1 MGSCPCESSE
11 LSKPEMILSPLLTQ
25 RSKLTRLEMQM
36 FPARAILMGKTPS
49 LCLCQNIQNAFLR
62 ERTVTRALFY
72 L

>member
-1 MGSCPCESSE
+1 MCSSPCESSE

-25 RSKLTRLEMQM
+25 RFKLTRLEMQM
-36 FPARAILMGKTPS
+36 FPARAILMSNPS